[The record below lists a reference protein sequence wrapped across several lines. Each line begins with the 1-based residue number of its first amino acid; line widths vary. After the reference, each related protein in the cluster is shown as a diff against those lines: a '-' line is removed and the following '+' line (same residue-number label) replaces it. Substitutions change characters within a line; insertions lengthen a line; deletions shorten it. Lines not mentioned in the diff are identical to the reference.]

1 MELYLIRHAEA
12 EPRGEGFR
20 EESRPLTDKGA
31 REFRAAA
38 SGLKKMGVRFDR
50 LVFSPWLRA
59 AATADVLTPLVEGET
74 EATLLLAQSPTRDI
88 LKILAGESVGAVGHQ
103 PWLGELL
110 GWLLF
115 NDMYAGVR
123 FDFDKG
129 GIAVLQG
136 ARRPGG
142 MVLRELLRIDDLI
155 RMDV

>member
-1 MELYLIRHAEA
+1 MDLYLIRHAEA
-12 EPRGEGFR
+12 EARGKGYR
-20 EESRPLTDKGA
+20 EESRPLTRKGE
-31 REFRAAA
+31 REFKAATA
-38 SGLKKMGVRFDR
+38 GMKKMGVRFDR
-50 LVFSPWLRA
+50 LLFSPWLRA
-59 AATADVLTPLVEGET
+59 AATADFLVPLVEGEA
-74 EATLLLAQSPTRDI
+74 ESSLLLAQSPTKDI

-129 GIAVLQG
+129 GVAILQG

-142 MVLRELLRIDDLI
+142 MVLRELLRIDDLM
-155 RMDV
+155 RMGE